1 MCSINSS
8 DEALGELL
16 ETKEQL
22 EPETLTRLVSLV
34 SKGRRDAALALR
46 GREDAWLKLVQ
57 IFKETNEVE
66 VTYTAEPAL
75 LNDHRDLSAQ
85 LIEPLSEL
93 LQTESCSDVA
103 IKAVV
108 DLLANQTTL
117 PLHIVHKMNDY
128 AEKHRET
135 WETTPQKPRNFWHCL
150 SMGDFCRNVNSFDEK
165 TLK

>member
-16 ETKEQL
+16 EIKEQL

-66 VTYTAEPAL
+66 VTSTA
-75 LNDHRDLSAQ
+75 
-85 LIEPLSEL
+85 
-93 LQTESCSDVA
+93 
-103 IKAVV
+103 
-108 DLLANQTTL
+108 
-117 PLHIVHKMNDY
+117 
-128 AEKHRET
+128 
-135 WETTPQKPRNFWHCL
+135 
-150 SMGDFCRNVNSFDEK
+150 
-165 TLK
+165 